1 MFCSQCGKKI
11 VRNDGHTVS
20 PIDSIASSVDLKKV
34 QVNVSVVISW
44 LKNLD
49 IKKCLYGIIISAVLI
64 IIFGSMTVSAINPMK
79 EVKAEVTYASEPYT
93 EYSSGNWY
101 DDTYYQRL
109 DVVYKD
115 KECSGVK
122 KLGHYNPYGST
133 VDVSYH
139 VGSKVTAYVVNG
151 KLLLDKGSENMNP
164 IKMLFSS
171 ILLLAS
177 IGSCGYFGLQYL
189 NNKKRG

>member
-1 MFCSQCGKKI
+1 LFCSQCGKKI
-11 VRNDGHTVS
+11 VRNDGHTVP
-20 PIDSIASSVDLKKV
+20 PIDSIASSVDLKK
-34 QVNVSVVISW
+34 STGKCISCDF
-44 LKNLD
+44 LAEKLRY
-49 IKKCLYGIIISAVLI
+49 KKCLYGVIISAVLI
-64 IIFGSMTVSAINPMK
+64 IIFGSMTVSAINPAK

-109 DVVYKD
+109 DVVYKN

-122 KLGHYNPYGST
+122 KLGLYNPYGST

-151 KLLLDKGSENMNP
+151 KLLLDKGSVNMNP

-171 ILLLAS
+171 ILLLGS